1 MVQSGKNSHPIIIAS
16 ATRPANIKR
25 LIFPENKHTTI
36 SAARTRE
43 ITVFKRGCFKL
54 FMSASN
60 KEWLA
65 EKLIEEARKEKKAAQ
80 SMSKYPGQKKI
91 CD

>member
-1 MVQSGKNSHPIIIAS
+1 MKEKETFCIVVLTSVKKSVWSRAERIAKGMNSHPIIIAS

-60 KEWLA
+60 KE
-65 EKLIEEARKEKKAAQ
+65 
-80 SMSKYPGQKKI
+80 
-91 CD
+91 

>member
-1 MVQSGKNSHPIIIAS
+1 MKEKETFCIVVLTSVKTSVWSRAERIAKGMNSHPIIIAS

-60 KEWLA
+60 KE
-65 EKLIEEARKEKKAAQ
+65 
-80 SMSKYPGQKKI
+80 
-91 CD
+91 

>member
-1 MVQSGKNSHPIIIAS
+1 MKEKETFCIVVLTIVKTPVWSRAERIAKGMNSHPIIIAS

-60 KEWLA
+60 KE
-65 EKLIEEARKEKKAAQ
+65 
-80 SMSKYPGQKKI
+80 
-91 CD
+91 